1 MNQQSDDQ
9 GHPNVIQ
16 DASQPVYLGIAG
28 ELVADA
34 LALFLM
40 VRAARPEVAQFRSS
54 SLVLTFDMDAGQIN
68 VGLRL
73 SPERVAIIEAIS
85 VDTAQPAAFGRS
97 ILPISVPDGVA
108 H

>member
-1 MNQQSDDQ
+1 M
-9 GHPNVIQ
+9 Q
-16 DASQPVYLGIAG
+16 DTHTPAADMGGTPYRGIAG
-28 ELVADA
+28 ELVSDA

-40 VRAARPEVAQFRSS
+40 VREARPEVTRFGSS
-54 SLVLTFDMDAGQIN
+54 ALVLTFDMDAGQIN

-85 VDTAQPAAFGRS
+85 VDTAQPEAFGRS
-97 ILPISVPDGVA
+97 ILPILTPEGVA